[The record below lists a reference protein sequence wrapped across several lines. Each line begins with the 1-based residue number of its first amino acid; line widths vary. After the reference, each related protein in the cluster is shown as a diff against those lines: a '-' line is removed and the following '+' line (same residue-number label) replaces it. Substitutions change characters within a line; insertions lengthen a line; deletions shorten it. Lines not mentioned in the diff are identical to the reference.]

1 MGNLLSSRIQYTSA
15 AWDDGVLAFPPM
27 PLRSFPPDVA
37 GGGVV
42 YSKALPFRNWEGVV
56 AGNLRASFL
65 KVDGRGKINPFP
77 RQIQPVHKVGYSQIG

>member
-15 AWDDGVLAFPPM
+15 VRDDGVLAFPPM
-27 PLRSFPPDVA
+27 PLCSFPPDVA

-42 YSKALPFRNWEGVV
+42 YSKALPFRNWEGIV

-65 KVDGRGKINPFP
+65 KVDEREEINPFP
-77 RQIQPVHKVGYSQIG
+77 CQIQPVHKVGYSRIG

>member
-15 AWDDGVLAFPPM
+15 VRDDGVLAFPPM
-27 PLRSFPPDVA
+27 PLRSFPPDVS

-42 YSKALPFRNWEGVV
+42 YSKALPFRNGEGIV

-65 KVDGRGKINPFP
+65 KVDERGKINPFP
-77 RQIQPVHKVGYSQIG
+77 CQIQPVHKVGYSQIG

>member
-1 MGNLLSSRIQYTSA
+1 MGNLLSSRIQYTSDVR
-15 AWDDGVLAFPPM
+15 DDGVLAFPPM

-42 YSKALPFRNWEGVV
+42 YLRALPFRNWEGIV

-65 KVDGRGKINPFP
+65 KVDERGEINPFP
-77 RQIQPVHKVGYSQIG
+77 CQIQPVHKAGYSQIG